1 MAIEKVY
8 SPADAD
14 IVTIV
19 QAGVKLNELQN
30 PDGSVEFAT
39 QQALQLAVE
48 NRTADPGTPVDGQI
62 WLRTDL

>member
-14 IVTIV
+14 IVAIV

-30 PDGSVEFAT
+30 PDGSIEFS
-39 QQALQLAVE
+39 QQEALQVAIE
-48 NRTADPGTPVDGQI
+48 KRTDDPGTPVDGQI